1 MEALDAIPWG
11 ALTPSALLLLAV
23 LLILRGDVI
32 PRRTVEPWMPSRLSS
47 PWRRVAFTAS

>member
-23 LLILRGDVI
+23 LLLKAQHNND
-32 PRRTVEPWMPSRLSS
+32 TEE
-47 PWRRVAFTAS
+47 